1 MRDEPLNREQV
12 AEQQRIARRV
22 YVREKMEIAK
32 RNIQYSTTPEIKQ
45 TWVSLLQEWEA
56 EFNAL

>member
-1 MRDEPLNREQV
+1 MSVPTREQV
-12 AEQQRIARRV
+12 AEKERVARRV

-32 RNIQYSTTPEIKQ
+32 RNIQISVDPASKN
-45 TWVSLLQEWEA
+45 TWTVLLLEWEA